1 MESHFESLQTL
12 DGNDWGAERFIGKV
26 TVVSFTDQKG
36 QEASAK
42 AGSALGKRYLDKEAF
57 QIITAVKV
65 PSMFKG
71 LAATLLKAGQVK
83 ARESAVK
90 RFESEGK
97 PVPAGLAERIQVVFD
112 LNGKCSGSAL
122 DEWRE
127 GYAQL
132 LVVDGSGN
140 VCAQSSNKDPQAA
153 VDAVVPKLDELLGDT
168 LPI

>member
-12 DGNDWGAERFIGKV
+12 DGQEWGADRFNGKV

-36 QEASAK
+36 HEASAK
-42 AGSALGKRYLDKEAF
+42 AGSALGKRYMDNEAF
-57 QIITAVKV
+57 QIVTAVKV

-97 PVPAGLAERIQVVFD
+97 PVPAGLAERIHVVFD
-112 LNGKCSGSAL
+112 INGKCSGSAL
-122 DEWRE
+122 GDWKD
-127 GYAQL
+127 GQAQL
-132 LVVDGSGN
+132 LLVDGSGTI
-140 VCAQSSNKDPQAA
+140 CARSSNKDAVAA
-153 VDAVVPKLDELLGDT
+153 VEALASKLDELLA
-168 LPI
+168 